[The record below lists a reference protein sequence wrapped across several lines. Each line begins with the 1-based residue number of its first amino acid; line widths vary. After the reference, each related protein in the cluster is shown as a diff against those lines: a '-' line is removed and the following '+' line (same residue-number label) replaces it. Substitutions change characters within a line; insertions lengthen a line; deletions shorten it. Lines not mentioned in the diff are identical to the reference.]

1 MKISIITINYNNA
14 EGVKATLDS
23 VAAQTCYEFEHIII
37 DGGST
42 DGSVDIIKDY
52 VRNVEG
58 VLCNVYWVS
67 EKDKG
72 IYDAMNKG
80 VKKASGDY
88 LYFLN
93 SGDCLASPTILQEV
107 VSLLDGTDC
116 IIGRVNKTSNGQI
129 VGQTPL
135 LSEKDLS
142 LYNMYL
148 QGINHQSVLIKREL
162 LIQIPYDTTVRMGAD
177 WKFFVQ
183 TIVLDGASTKFVD
196 MMFANYDVF
205 GVSANVKAVIEER
218 STILASIIPERVA
231 CDYLT
236 IAPHYYEVVRIEWL
250 LRHPFFYRVYRA
262 WTTLGIKLLKR

>member
-80 VKKASGDY
+80 VSKASGDY

-93 SGDCLASPTILQEV
+93 SGDTLFSPTILKDMV
-107 VSLLDGTDC
+107 ALLDGTDY
-116 IIGRVNKTSNGQI
+116 IVGRVNKTINGQI
-129 VGQTPL
+129 VGKTDL
-135 LSEKDLS
+135 LSEKDMS
-142 LYNMYL
+142 LYKMYL
-148 QGINHQSVLIKREL
+148 HGINHQSALIKKDL
-162 LIQIPYDTTVRMGAD
+162 LMQNPYDISVKISAD
-177 WKFFVQ
+177 WKSFVQ
-183 TIVLDGASTKFVD
+183 AIVIGRASTKFVD
-196 MMFANYDVF
+196 IFFANYDISGLSSDIVAIYRER
-205 GVSANVKAVIEER
+205 ANIIT
-218 STILASIIPERVA
+218 TIVPERIA
-231 CDYLT
+231 RDYIGIT
-236 IAPHYYEVVRIEWL
+236 PYHQEVIRIEWL

-262 WTTLGIKLLKR
+262 WTTLGRKLLKQ